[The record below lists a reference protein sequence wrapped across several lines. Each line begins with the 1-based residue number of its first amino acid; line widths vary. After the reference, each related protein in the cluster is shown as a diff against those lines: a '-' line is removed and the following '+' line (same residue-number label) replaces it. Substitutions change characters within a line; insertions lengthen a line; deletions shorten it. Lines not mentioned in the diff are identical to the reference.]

1 MRNRSVERAPL
12 STTKEVEGSR
22 KRWTARNET
31 TGWGRSEREEGRKV
45 RIATTL
51 YDVEGRGGMCE
62 NGEIVFE
69 VEKFETRRSRKRD

>member
-1 MRNRSVERAPL
+1 M
-12 STTKEVEGSR
+12 
-22 KRWTARNET
+22 
-31 TGWGRSEREEGRKV
+31 